1 MTEIKLMYCTALM
14 KIRPKNHCKH
24 FIMYRLICPDS
35 SIHKFCGTNLGVIVQ
50 KWLSAP

>member
-1 MTEIKLMYCTALM
+1 MYSAIED
-14 KIRPKNHCKH
+14 KAQKSQQAFRNV
-24 FIMYRLICPDS
+24 YRLICPDS